1 MDDANGF
8 VIEDGVLEEY
18 TGPGGEVVI
27 PKGVT
32 RIGEWAFFGC
42 TGLSSVTI
50 PEGVMTIG
58 AGAFSG
64 CTGLGAVGIPG
75 SVTAMGPGAFSGCT
89 GLSGVV
95 MPQGVTEIGESAFS
109 GCTGL
114 SSVVIPGSVTAIGE
128 DAFDDGV
135 ELVRQG
141 ATRPIIPLAFD
152 HVSKSTQGTQ
162 KNVGPDPGGRRS
174 FFARKPGSTGCFLLS
189 GVWKCTPRP
198 AMRMGPFPQI
208 CSCGGASAGTG
219 IRRSSQLIFRVV
231 SPPAW

>member
-1 MDDANGF
+1 MDNANGF
-8 VIEDGVLEEY
+8 VIEEGVLEEY

-27 PKGVT
+27 PQGVT

-42 TGLSSVTI
+42 TSLRSVTM
-50 PEGVMTIG
+50 PQGVTRMG
-58 AGAFSG
+58 DHAFE
-64 CTGLGAVGIPG
+64 
-75 SVTAMGPGAFSGCT
+75 GCT

-141 ATRPIIPLAFD
+141 AHA
-152 HVSKSTQGTQ
+152 
-162 KNVGPDPGGRRS
+162 PDYP
-174 FFARKPGSTGCFLLS
+174 S
-189 GVWKCTPRP
+189 GV
-198 AMRMGPFPQI
+198 
-208 CSCGGASAGTG
+208 
-219 IRRSSQLIFRVV
+219 
-231 SPPAW
+231 

>member
-32 RIGEWAFFGC
+32 RIGEWAFEGC
-42 TGLSSVTI
+42 SS
-50 PEGVMTIG
+50 
-58 AGAFSG
+58 
-64 CTGLGAVGIPG
+64 
-75 SVTAMGPGAFSGCT
+75 
-89 GLSGVV
+89 LSGVV

-141 ATRPIIPLAFD
+141 AHA
-152 HVSKSTQGTQ
+152 
-162 KNVGPDPGGRRS
+162 PDYP
-174 FFARKPGSTGCFLLS
+174 S
-189 GVWKCTPRP
+189 G
-198 AMRMGPFPQI
+198 I
-208 CSCGGASAGTG
+208 
-219 IRRSSQLIFRVV
+219 
-231 SPPAW
+231 